1 VRCSRPETGIGRH
14 RLVGTAPTAGVEL
27 ISVAAVAENGVIGDA
42 DGELP
47 WPSIPADRRQY
58 RARVAD
64 YPVALGRRTF
74 ESMRDDLPGTV
85 QVVLSR
91 TEREFDV
98 DSAHHATGVEEAVS
112 IAESRGFDRLY
123 VLGGGAIY
131 ELFQPH
137 VDRMYLSR
145 VPGSHEGVV
154 TYPEFDEAEWD
165 LVAER
170 EEDGFTLEEWVR
182 RE

>member
-1 VRCSRPETGIGRH
+1 
-14 RLVGTAPTAGVEL
+14 VEL

-42 DGELP
+42 EGELP

-64 YPVALGRRTF
+64 SAVALGRRTF
-74 ESMRDDLPGTV
+74 ESMREDLPGTV

-91 TEREFDV
+91 TEQAFDAET
-98 DSAHHATGVEEAVS
+98 AHHAASVDEAVAV
-112 IAESRGFDRLY
+112 AESLGFDHLY

-145 VPGSHEGVV
+145 VPGEYEGPV
-154 TYPEFDEAEWD
+154 TYPEFDEGEWE
-165 LVAER
+165 LVAETD
-170 EEDGFTLEEWVR
+170 EEGFTLEAWVR
-182 RE
+182 RD